1 MPGDR
6 FLYVIYIRTTP
17 EKLWQ
22 ALRDP
27 EFTRKYWGGAHQES
41 DWKPGSA
48 WQLILPDGR
57 LADEGEVLEI
67 DPPRLLVLR
76 WRHQLMPEL
85 KTEGE
90 TRCQFEIE
98 ATGSPAENMVRL
110 TILHQADRP
119 SKVIDAVSKGWPQIL
134 SSLKSLLETGTA
146 LPRAAQS

>member
-1 MPGDR
+1 MNDR
-6 FLYVIYIRTTP
+6 KETVTNAKQPLSLCHLHPHDSGKTVH
-17 EKLWQ
+17 

-27 EFTRKYWGGAHQES
+27 EFNRKYWGGAHQES

-48 WQLILPDGR
+48 WKLILPDGR

-90 TRCQFEIE
+90 TRCRFEIE
-98 ATGSPAENMVRL
+98 ATGIP
-110 TILHQADRP
+110 
-119 SKVIDAVSKGWPQIL
+119 
-134 SSLKSLLETGTA
+134 
-146 LPRAAQS
+146 

>member
-1 MPGDR
+1 MH
-6 FLYVIYIRTTP
+6 
-17 EKLWQ
+17 

-27 EFTRKYWGGAHQES
+27 EFNRKYWGGAHQES

-48 WQLILPDGR
+48 WKLILPDGR

-90 TRCQFEIE
+90 TRCRFEIE
-98 ATGSPAENMVRL
+98 ATGIPAESMVRL

-119 SKVIDAVSKGWPQIL
+119 SKVIDEVSKGWPRIL

-146 LPRAAQS
+146 LPRATQA